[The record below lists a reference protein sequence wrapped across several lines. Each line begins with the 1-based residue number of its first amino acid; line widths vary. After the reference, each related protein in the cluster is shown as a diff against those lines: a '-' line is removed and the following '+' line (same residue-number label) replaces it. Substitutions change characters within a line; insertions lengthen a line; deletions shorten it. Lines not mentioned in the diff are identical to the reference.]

1 MLLRIAADL
10 VLVTHLLFIV
20 FVVAGGSLVIRW
32 PRLAWLHLPAAAWGA
47 YVEIAARICPL
58 TYLENALRVRAGQAG
73 YEGSFI
79 EQYIVPIIYPTGL
92 TRSLQWWLAGLV
104 ITVNLLVYGYVLLR
118 RRKARI
124 NGVGS

>member
-1 MLLRIAADL
+1 MLSRIAADL
-10 VLVTHLLFIV
+10 VLITHLMFIV
-20 FVVAGGSLVIRW
+20 FVVAGGLLVIRW

-58 TYLENALRVRAGQAG
+58 TYLENSLRVRAGQAG
-73 YEGSFI
+73 YDGSFI
-79 EQYIVPIIYPTGL
+79 EQYVLPIIYPAGL

-104 ITVNLLVYGYVLLR
+104 ITVNVLVYGYVLLR